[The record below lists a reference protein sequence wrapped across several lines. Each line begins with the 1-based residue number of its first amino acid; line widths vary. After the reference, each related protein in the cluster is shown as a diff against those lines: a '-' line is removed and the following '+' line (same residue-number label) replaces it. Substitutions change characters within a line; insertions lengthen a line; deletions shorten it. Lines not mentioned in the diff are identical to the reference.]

1 MRLLLPVF
9 LALHLFAAG
18 HPIAPRPVVPAPYP
32 IRTGSTAF
40 ASGRF
45 LSAWVYD
52 TRGGAGA
59 HIVGVF
65 SDRDGKRVSPA
76 WFPIVT
82 TIDPSAYL
90 QLVAT
95 GDTYTLFWWSNTTP
109 LHIVTVDA
117 NGVATR
123 DVTTSLKLTFASFLA
138 WNGTHFIAV
147 TPNLTAGE
155 AILFDRDG
163 AILRR
168 EPIASSYHVHAAPS
182 GDGFITF
189 AAGFKGLFAQ
199 RVAVSGESPRW
210 KVEDGSGDANGYHP
224 MSVKSV
230 ARPNGEVVVVWI
242 GARYP
247 VLNELKTAV
256 VRDGPPALVRIV
268 AQRNVVPLDI
278 VALNGRERVIL
289 SEARTPIEPQTL
301 NYIDLNTNEIHAIA
315 MDRALGPS
323 AVASNGDATLVLSLN
338 PEGFST
344 TSHVTTI
351 AIASNG
357 DSKIDVVSLAP
368 ARQSTPVL
376 LDNLAVWTESSAD
389 ATSIR
394 TALLGTPVTSTILE
408 NASLDMCRLAPNGN
422 EILLLARR
430 GSQLLGLRIK
440 NNGEPFDREPFVIGE
455 SDHPGFSAAVW
466 AGDRWVVAWTNHL
479 RLFTAEVGPTAVV
492 GPSRELTF
500 ATPLPDGWTRTVHS
514 PSLAYNGHDVVIVWN
529 ETQSGPR
536 SPIPE
541 IPPDAEPYVFA
552 ALLKGGDPIELA
564 HQYLRHPIASDGTG
578 FLAVCDTTSI
588 VLRADATGLHADPPR
603 TFFEH
608 PYFAAN
614 DVLWNGNEYVVA
626 SRYGPFSKDLTV
638 RRLDRN
644 GIPLLPPL
652 YTSVAATDFA
662 MLNAPSVASSS
673 MIALDEVTIAG
684 DTQQAVSYLEHDM
697 GPLPA
702 APRAPNVTV
711 VAQGRNMA
719 VTWDAVEGGI
729 EGYAVET
736 RTSSGA
742 FTLARILSPN
752 ERSVTLPIAAA
763 VRVRAFNAGGYSA
776 PSDVS
781 LERRRSAR
789 H

>member
-9 LALHLFAAG
+9 FALHLFAAG
-18 HPIAPRPVVPAPYP
+18 LPIAPRPLVPAPYP

-65 SDRDGKRVSPA
+65 SDRDGKRISPA

-82 TIDPSAYL
+82 SIDPSAFL

-95 GDTYTLFWWSNTTP
+95 DDTYTLFYWSSATP

-123 DVTTSLKLTFASFLA
+123 DVTTSLKLTFSSFLA

-147 TPNLTAGE
+147 TPDLTAGE
-155 AILFDRDG
+155 AVIFDRDG
-163 AILRR
+163 ALLRR
-168 EPIASSYHVHAAPS
+168 EPLASSYHVHAAPS

-210 KVEDGSGDANGYHP
+210 RVDDGSGDANGYHP
-224 MSVKSV
+224 ASVKSI
-230 ARPNGEVVVVWI
+230 AQPNGDVLAVWV
-242 GARYP
+242 GLRYP
-247 VLNELKTAV
+247 FPNELKSAV
-256 VRDGPPALVRIV
+256 VRDGPPSLVRIV
-268 AQRNVVPLDI
+268 AKRYVVPLDV
-278 VALNGRERVIL
+278 VALSGRERVIL
-289 SEARTPIEPQTL
+289 SEAQTPIAPMSL
-301 NYIDLNTNEIHAIA
+301 DYIDLNTNEIHTVA
-315 MDRALGPS
+315 MDRSLGPS
-323 AVASNGDATLVLSLN
+323 AVASNGDTTLVLSLN

-344 TSHVTTI
+344 TSQVRTI
-351 AIASNG
+351 ALASNG
-357 DSKIDVVSLAP
+357 DAKIDVVSLAP
-368 ARQSTPVL
+368 ARQSDPVL
-376 LDNLAVWTESSAD
+376 LDHLAVWTESSAD
-389 ATSIR
+389 ADSIR
-394 TALLGTPVTSTILE
+394 TTLLGAPNTSTVLE
-408 NASLDMCRLAPNGN
+408 NASLDMRRLAPNGS

-430 GSQLLGLRIK
+430 GHQLLGLRVK
-440 NNGEPFDREPFVIGE
+440 NNGERFDREPFVIGE

-500 ATPLPDGWTRTVHS
+500 ATPLPDGWSRSVHS
-514 PSLAYNGHDVVIVWN
+514 PSLAFNGRDVVIVWN
-529 ETQSGPR
+529 ETQYGPR

-541 IPPDAEPYVFA
+541 ILPDANPYVFA
-552 ALLKGGDPIELA
+552 ALLKGGEPVELA
-564 HQYLRHPIASDGTG
+564 RQYLRHTIASDGND
-578 FLAVCDTTSI
+578 FLVVVDTTSI
-588 VLRADATGLHADPPR
+588 VLRADANGLHADPPR
-603 TFFEH
+603 TFFAH

-614 DVLWNGNEYVVA
+614 DMLWNGSEYALA
-626 SRYGPFSKDLTV
+626 SRYGPYSKDLTV
-638 RRLDRN
+638 RHLDRN
-644 GIPLLPPL
+644 GVPILPPR
-652 YTSVAATDFA
+652 YTSVAAPDFS
-662 MLNAPSVASSS
+662 NVTSPSIASS
-673 MIALDEVTIAG
+673 MIALDEVAIAG

-697 GPLPA
+697 GPLPSP
-702 APRAPNVTV
+702 PRAPNVTV
-711 VAQGRNMA
+711 TSKGKNIV
-719 VTWDAVEGGI
+719 VTWDTVEGDV

-736 RTSSGA
+736 RTSNGELA
-742 FTLARILSPN
+742 LATLVDANVQSATVP
-752 ERSVTLPIAAA
+752 VAAA

-776 PSDVS
+776 ASEVS
-781 LERRRSAR
+781 IERRRSAR